1 MEVICGPSKLLLRS
15 RLNSPSSPL
24 IETTQSFVSTSCQ
37 HYFIWNVLMPEHGS
51 QARGGELDTEGSGE
65 RHQGLWSQGR
75 QQWLQLM
82 EPVSALRNRHL
93 QTEF

>member
-1 MEVICGPSKLLLRS
+1 
-15 RLNSPSSPL
+15 
-24 IETTQSFVSTSCQ
+24 
-37 HYFIWNVLMPEHGS
+37 MPEHGS